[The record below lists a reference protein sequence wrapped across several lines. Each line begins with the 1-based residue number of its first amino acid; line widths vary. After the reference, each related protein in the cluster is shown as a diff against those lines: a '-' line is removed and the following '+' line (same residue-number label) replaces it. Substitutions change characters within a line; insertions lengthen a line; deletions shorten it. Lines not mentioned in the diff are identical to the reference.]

1 MQMKR
6 RKLYANNINSPS
18 RLLLPEA
25 FYHNYSSDSF
35 IADAISCYKLKDA
48 DESCGGIELNAF
60 QVEFWDGKS
69 ESVLPIL
76 RVVIHASKTW
86 SAKVFLR
93 YVEKALFNYQVLS
106 LIRGYLIDGV
116 KFCYVTINKLH
127 HYLLFCLWN

>member
-35 IADAISCYKLKDA
+35 IVDAVSCYKLKDA

-69 ESVLPIL
+69 ESVVPIL
-76 RVVIHASKTW
+76 RVVIHAPKTW
-86 SAKVFLR
+86 RAKVFLR
-93 YVEKALFNYQVLS
+93 YVEKASFNYQVLS
-106 LIRGYLIDGV
+106 LIHGYWIDGV
-116 KFCYVTINKLH
+116 KFSYVTINTLH
-127 HYLLFCLWN
+127 HYFKSK

>member
-6 RKLYANNINSPS
+6 RKLYTNNINSTS
-18 RLLLPEA
+18 RLLVLEA
-25 FYHNYSSDSF
+25 FYDNYSSDSF
-35 IADAISCYKLKDA
+35 LANAVSCYKLKDA
-48 DESCGGIELNAF
+48 DKSCGGIELNAF

-106 LIRGYLIDGV
+106 LIHGFWIDGV
-116 KFCYVTINKLH
+116 KFSYVTINTLH
-127 HYLLFCLWN
+127 HYFKSK